1 MQHEERHITSSDGLK
16 LYLQVWKPKEEPKGI
31 IQIIHGLGEHSNRYT
46 NVINTLVP
54 AGYII
59 YACDLRGHGK
69 SEGPR
74 MFVNKF
80 DEYIKDQQLIS
91 KIIQEDY
98 PEKPKFLLGHSL
110 GSTIAE
116 LFDNLNSF
124 NGLILSASGMRPGG
138 SVPSILVKLSAIL
151 AKIFPK
157 LKVST
162 SIKGK
167 DLSRD
172 TAVAQGYMEDPL
184 VYKSATVRLGN
195 EFFKALEKTHS
206 KLERINIPCLVISG
220 ENDTLML
227 GASEVYEKIG
237 AQDKSLKI
245 INEARH
251 EVFNETEP
259 SKSEA
264 LSELHMFLDKQL

>member
-1 MQHEERHITSSDGLK
+1 MQHEERHIASSDNLK
-16 LYLQVWKPKEEPKGI
+16 LFLQVWKPKEEPKGI
-31 IQIIHGLGEHSNRYT
+31 IQIIHGLGEHSNRYI
-46 NVINTLVP
+46 NVIETLIP
-54 AGYII
+54 AGYAI
-59 YACDLRGHGK
+59 YASDLRGHGK
-69 SEGPR
+69 SEGPT
-74 MFVNKF
+74 MFVNEF
-80 DEYIKDQQLIS
+80 DDYRKDQQLIS

-98 PEKPKFLLGHSL
+98 PRKPKFLLGHSL
-110 GSTIAE
+110 GSTIAV
-116 LFDNLNSF
+116 LLDNLNSF
-124 NGLILSASGMRPGG
+124 NGLILSASGMKAGG

-151 AKIFPK
+151 AKIVPK

-162 SIKGK
+162 SIKGE

-172 TAVAQGYMEDPL
+172 TVVAQGYMEDPL

-206 KLERINIPCLVISG
+206 VLERIKIPCLVISG

-237 AQDKSLKI
+237 SQDKSLKI
-245 INEARH
+245 IKEARH
-251 EVFNETEP
+251 EVFNEIEP

-264 LSELHMFLDKQL
+264 LSELQMFLDKHL